1 MVKSLNFQ
9 SHFQLMGPSMIIMA
23 VGTFEKNY
31 RAFCPLTQFWFEI
44 FSCVQSRGWSKTFI
58 ISILLSL
65 LIKGQHLPSSD
76 RFFLAELLFKSN
88 FRFNKWDSS
97 KIHTH
102 RKKETFQLSWNFLHQ
117 SSFWMDS
124 KLGFF
129 SCKLSVSIS
138 FV

>member
-9 SHFQLMGPSMIIMA
+9 SHFQLMGPTMIIIQA
-23 VGTFEKNY
+23 GAFEKKITGL
-31 RAFCPLTQFWFEI
+31 FVLTQFWFEI
-44 FSCVQSRGWSKTFI
+44 FSCVQNSGWSKTFI

-65 LIKGQHLPSSD
+65 LIKGQHLPSSY
-76 RFFLAELLFKSN
+76 RFSCRASFQKQFSFQQVRFLKN
-88 FRFNKWDSS
+88 T
-97 KIHTH
+97 HT
-102 RKKETFQLSWNFLHQ
+102 KKEMFQLSWNFLHQ

-129 SCKLSVSIS
+129 PCKLTISIS